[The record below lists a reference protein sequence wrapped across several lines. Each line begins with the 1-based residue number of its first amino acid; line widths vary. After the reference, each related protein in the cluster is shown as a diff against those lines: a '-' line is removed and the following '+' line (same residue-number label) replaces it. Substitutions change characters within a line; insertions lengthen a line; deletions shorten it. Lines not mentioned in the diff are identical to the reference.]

1 MRKIQIIF
9 TVLFIL
15 LVFSGVYSGDKLAIT
30 IKARG
35 ETYLK
40 RAAEEAFKSDLKVG
54 TSLFQQDHIKT
65 GKDGYTMVVF
75 LDDKS
80 QLKIRENSEL
90 VVAGE
95 RTEEAISKQVTM
107 NYGKLKAEISE
118 QRKGDF
124 VVATPTSV
132 ASVKGT
138 VFWIVSDP
146 VAGDVFYGME
156 GMIEVTNNESG
167 EVIVVGANQTGT
179 STPQGNVGVQDT
191 QEGETPVD
199 EEEEEET
206 PTNTLRI
213 QLQNEQGEI
222 KELEIEY
229 K

>member
-1 MRKIQIIF
+1 MKKTQIIA
-9 TVLFIL
+9 FIL
-15 LVFSGVYSGDKLAIT
+15 LILMFFSGLYSRDKLAIT

-40 RAAEEAFKSDLKVG
+40 RAAEDAFKSDLKVG

-90 VVAGE
+90 IVAGE
-95 RTEEAISKQVTM
+95 RNEESISKQVSM

-138 VFWIVSDP
+138 VFWVVSDP

-179 STPQGNVGVQDT
+179 STPQGDVGVQDT
-191 QEGETPVD
+191 QEGDAP
-199 EEEEEET
+199 EEEEEEEV
-206 PTNTLRI
+206 PSNTLRI

-222 KELEIEY
+222 KELEIKY